1 MIVLSVLTIRQHKPF
16 VIRNADLRPNL
27 AHEEHQNLIA
37 LRFRN
42 LYASAVCFPVEPTQI
57 LTDG

>member
-1 MIVLSVLTIRQHKPF
+1 VIVLSVLTIRQHKPF

-27 AHEEHQNLIA
+27 AYEEYLICTC

-42 LYASAVCFPVEPTQI
+42 QDAIVFGLH
-57 LTDG
+57 